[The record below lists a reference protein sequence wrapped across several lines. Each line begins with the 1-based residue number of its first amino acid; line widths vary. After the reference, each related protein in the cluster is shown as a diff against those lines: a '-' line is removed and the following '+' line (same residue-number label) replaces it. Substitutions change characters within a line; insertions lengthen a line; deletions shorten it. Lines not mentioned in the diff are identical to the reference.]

1 MEVVPGELSGHVD
14 DLTVLTPASLLY
26 QGLYHAKVRT
36 VEGGG
41 GRGGRESISR
51 PPGLAWPGLALTLWT
66 RLPSPFRLSL
76 APWTRLTILTSYMQ
90 FSASFSRAYKLVCLP
105 DLRPISYRICFLFL
119 SFFIFASRS
128 RYSRILSSCR
138 VSFDYPLVP
147 RSVSSLKKGKNLA
160 VAALCGFLSL
170 GGARGGGGDSEHE
183 ITTGKMVL
191 FWTFFLFINGDW
203 RVSWKSWFLFDG
215 RHRVIKGNLF
225 GGR

>member
-51 PPGLAWPGLALTLWT
+51 PPGLAWPGLALTLCT

-119 SFFIFASRS
+119 FF
-128 RYSRILSSCR
+128 LSSPLEADIRGSFHLVACHLITRSFR
-138 VSFDYPLVP
+138 VP
-147 RSVSSLKKGKNLA
+147 
-160 VAALCGFLSL
+160 FLL
-170 GGARGGGGDSEHE
+170 
-183 ITTGKMVL
+183 
-191 FWTFFLFINGDW
+191 
-203 RVSWKSWFLFDG
+203 
-215 RHRVIKGNLF
+215 
-225 GGR
+225 